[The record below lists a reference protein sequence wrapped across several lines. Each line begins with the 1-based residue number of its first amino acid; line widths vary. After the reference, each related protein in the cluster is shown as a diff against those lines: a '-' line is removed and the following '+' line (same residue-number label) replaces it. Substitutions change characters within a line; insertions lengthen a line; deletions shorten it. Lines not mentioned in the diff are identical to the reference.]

1 MSPLPCT
8 AAAAPDAPYMLP
20 CPQLHLLPL
29 LQADW
34 DMVKRGWDAHVLGVA
49 PHSFKDALTA
59 VKTLRVRG

>member
-1 MSPLPCT
+1 MPSE
-8 AAAAPDAPYMLP
+8 
-20 CPQLHLLPL
+20 LHLTLL

-59 VKTLRVRG
+59 VKTLRVRGWGQGPAAAAAHS